1 MDVRVTFW
9 GVRGCIA
16 SPSPENSLYGGNTT
30 CVGIEI
36 DGDLLI
42 FDAGTGLRR
51 LGNAIRRDGRGTAD
65 LFLTHYHWDHICG
78 VPFFAPGFDPSFRL
92 RIFGPRLDD
101 GVGPALALDRQM
113 QPPSFPVPLSLMR
126 GIDSINGFSLGEV
139 LSPLPGVT
147 VRTAPLSHPGGACGY
162 RIECGGWVVAIVTD
176 TEHRPGYPDPVVLGL
191 IAGADLAIYDSTYT
205 DEMFPARQGWGH
217 STWQEGVR
225 LARAAGVKRLAL
237 FHHDP
242 GHDDAILSGIAS
254 AAAAIWDGAFVVRE
268 GTSIDL
274 EASPTEKRRRSRVRR
289 GAPLNV

>member
-16 SPSPENSLYGGNTT
+16 SPSPENSLYGGNTS
-30 CVGIEI
+30 CIGVEA
-36 DGDLLI
+36 DGHLLI

-51 LGNAIRRDGRGTAD
+51 LGNAIRRDGVAEAD

-78 VPFFAPGFDPSFRL
+78 VPFFLPGFDPSFRL
-92 RIFGPRLDD
+92 RIHGPRLDD
-101 GVGPALALDRQM
+101 GAGPVLALDRQM

-126 GIDSINGFSLGEV
+126 GIDSISGFSIGDTLF
-139 LSPLPGVT
+139 PLPEVT
-147 VRTAPLSHPGGACGY
+147 VRTAPLFHPGGACGY
-162 RIECGGWVVAIVTD
+162 RIECGGRVVAVVTD
-176 TEHRPGYPDPVVLGL
+176 TEHRPGHPDPMVLEL

-205 DEMFPARQGWGH
+205 DEIFSARQGWGH

-225 LARAAGVKRLAL
+225 LARAAGAKRLAL

-242 GHDDAILSGIAS
+242 GHDDVTLSGIAA

-268 GTSIDL
+268 GASIELDA
-274 EASPTEKRRRSRVRR
+274 ERTEKRRRSR
-289 GAPLNV
+289 